1 VAKRWERTVK
11 SVEGKQK
18 ITDSMKRNLDRC
30 GEIQEGQE
38 GEKDAK
44 TREWIGKSK
53 MKTIY

>member
-1 VAKRWERTVK
+1 MVK

-30 GEIQEGQE
+30 GEMQEGQE
-38 GEKDAK
+38 EEKDAK